1 MGRMGEYMKTTVIRC
16 SKKHESKSNGE
27 VTCRRFLAKLDEQ
40 ALTLKCPKCGQLYL
54 VSRRSIHGFDVVRLP
69 GQALIPEQKDLQN
82 GR

>member
-1 MGRMGEYMKTTVIRC
+1 MKTTVIRC
-16 SKKHESKSNGE
+16 SQKHAHKSKGE

-69 GQALIPEQKDLQN
+69 GQALIPEHKES
-82 GR
+82 